1 MSNNESFI
9 DEVTEEVRRDQL
21 FAYFKKY
28 GWIAALAI
36 VGIVGGAAWTEY
48 QKATLEAAAQSK
60 GDAILSAM
68 EVNDSQGRADALAAL
83 ERGPVSAL
91 LEAAS
96 FVDLGETAKARDA
109 FAAVANDATAPQV
122 YRDVAGFK
130 MVLLDADALA
140 PADLELALGVYLN
153 PGHPY
158 RLLAQEQVALS
169 YVRTGDIETARTKFE
184 AILDDAEVARGLSQR
199 VEGAMV
205 ALGGAET
212 ASN

>member
-21 FAYFKKY
+21 FAYFRKY
-28 GWIAALAI
+28 GWIAGLVVA
-36 VGIVGGAAWTEY
+36 GIVGGAAWTEY
-48 QKATLEAAAQSK
+48 QKASREAAAQAK
-60 GDAILSAM
+60 GDAVLAAM
-68 EVNDSQGRADALAAL
+68 EVNEPEGRAAALAAL
-83 ERGPVSAL
+83 EPHVVSAL

-96 FVDLGETAKARDA
+96 FVDLGERDKAREA
-109 FAAVANDATAPQV
+109 FAAVAGDDSAPQI

-130 MVLLDADALA
+130 MVLLDADGLA
-140 PADLELALGVYLN
+140 PADLELALGLYLN

-158 RLLAQEQVALS
+158 RLLAQEQVALA
-169 YVRTGDIETARTKFE
+169 YVKAGDIETARGKFQ
-184 AILDDAEVARGLSQR
+184 AILEDAEVARGLSQR

-205 ALGGAET
+205 ALGAAET